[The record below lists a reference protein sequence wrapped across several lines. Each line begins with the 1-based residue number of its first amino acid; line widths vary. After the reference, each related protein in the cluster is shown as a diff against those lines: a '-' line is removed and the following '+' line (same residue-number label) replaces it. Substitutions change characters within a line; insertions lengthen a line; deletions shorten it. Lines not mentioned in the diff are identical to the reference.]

1 MMNWAPGKVNVE
13 IIVHH
18 LQKYATLMVQYPELP
33 TDTAAPGKRTP
44 ETREGSSMTEIHGFV
59 CLRDETI
66 TELSSRARLY
76 EHSATSAELL
86 SLENDDE
93 NKSFGITFR
102 TPPADSTGVAH
113 ILEHAVLCGSR
124 KYPLK
129 EPFVELIKGSLKTFI
144 NAFTFPDK
152 TCYPLASQN
161 TRDFY
166 NLIDVYLDAVF
177 HPRLTP
183 AIFQQEGW
191 HYEITHPDDPLV
203 YKGVVFNEMKGAY
216 SSPER
221 LLGEYS
227 RQSLFPETTYGVS
240 SGGHPRE
247 IPTLTYEQLRAF
259 HQEHYHPSNARIF
272 FYGDDDP
279 EERLRIIDGYL
290 REFGRRTA
298 SNSVVGLQPPFETPR
313 HQTYSYIIDPHDST
327 DKKSKLTVN
336 WVLGEA
342 LDAQTNLAF
351 HIMGHILVGTLA
363 SPLRK
368 ALIESGLGEDVAGG
382 GVANGLR
389 QSYFST
395 GLKGIATEDAAAVEN
410 LVLQTLADLVRDGID
425 PHTIEASL
433 NTIEFR
439 LRENNTGSFPRGLS
453 VMMRTLGSWLHGGD
467 PIAPLTFETP
477 LSHIKAHLQDGKP
490 YFETMI
496 NHFLLANP
504 HRTTVLLQ
512 PDPALGKHEQKEE
525 QARLEQARAAMRPAD
540 IEATIETTR
549 QLKQMQETPDP
560 PEALATIPR
569 LQLEDLDRFSKHIPI
584 EISERAATTTLYHDL
599 GTNGILYLDV
609 GMNLASVPEELL
621 PYVPL
626 FGRALREMGT
636 KKENYTQLTQ
646 RIGRQ
651 TGGISTHRSC
661 LTTRSS
667 EPTAWFFVS
676 ARATM
681 PRSRDLLAIL
691 HDILLTAQFD
701 NRERFEQIVLE
712 ARARKEAAI
721 IPGGSELV
729 HLRLRSYFNQAAR
742 VSELMG
748 GVSQLFF
755 LRRLVEEVQT
765 DWPAV
770 RAKLE
775 HLRTL
780 LLNRSAMLI
789 NVTLDRQNW
798 QSFTPELDSFLAHL
812 PLAPFTLASW
822 SAPTRR
828 GFEGLTA
835 PTRVN
840 NVGKTLSL
848 FDAGYTPHGSVSV
861 ITNHLRTTWLW
872 ERVRMQGGAYGSFCR
887 FGHHSGLLSMVSYRD
902 PNLRATLDVYDQ
914 ASHFLRQTSLS
925 DSEVSSSIIGTIGS
939 LDAYQFPDAKGFTSM
954 VRYLTGQTDES
965 RQQRREEVLTTTAND
980 FRAFADVLDHMKT
993 DGIVAVLGSPEAIEQ
1008 ANAEQPGFLTPL
1020 RVI

>member
-1 MMNWAPGKVNVE
+1 
-13 IIVHH
+13 
-18 LQKYATLMVQYPELP
+18 
-33 TDTAAPGKRTP
+33 
-44 ETREGSSMTEIHGFV
+44 MTEIHGFV

-66 TELSSRARLY
+66 HELSSRARLY
-76 EHSATSAELL
+76 EHRATGAELL

-102 TPPADSTGVAH
+102 TPPTDSTGIAH
-113 ILEHAVLCGSR
+113 ILEHSVLCGSR

-177 HPRLTP
+177 YPRLTP

-191 HYEITHPDDPLV
+191 HYELTNPDDPLV

-227 RQSLFPETTYGVS
+227 RQSLFPDTTYGVS
-240 SGGHPRE
+240 SGGNPRN
-247 IPTLTYEQLRAF
+247 IPDLTYEQLTAF

-279 EERLRIIDGYL
+279 AERLRIVNGYL
-290 REFGRRTA
+290 SEFTRRPVNSA
-298 SNSVVGLQPPFETPR
+298 SVELQSPFESPR
-313 HQTYSYIIDPHDST
+313 RQTYSYAIGPHDTT

-336 WVLGEA
+336 WMLGEA
-342 LDAQTNLAF
+342 LDAQTKLAF

-368 ALIESGLGEDVAGG
+368 ALIESGLGEDVVGG

-395 GLKGIATEDAAAVEN
+395 GLKGIATEDAPAVEN
-410 LVLQTLADLVRDGID
+410 LVLQTLANLVRDGID

-433 NTIEFR
+433 NTIEFH

-453 VMMRTLGSWLHGGD
+453 VMVRALSSWIYGGD
-467 PIAPLTFETP
+467 PLAPLTFEEP
-477 LSHIKAHLQDGKP
+477 LTHIKAHLQSGKP

-496 NHFLLANP
+496 NHFLLSNP

-512 PDPALGKHEQKEE
+512 PDPELGQREAEEE
-525 QARLEQARAAMRPAD
+525 QARLEQARAAMEPAD
-540 IEATIETTR
+540 IETTIETTR

-569 LQLEDLDRFSKHIPI
+569 LQLEDLDRFNKHIPI
-584 EISERAATTTLYHDL
+584 DISEREETTTLYHDL
-599 GTNGILYLDV
+599 STNGILYLDV
-609 GMNLASVPEELL
+609 GMNLAALPEELL

-636 KKENYTQLTQ
+636 EKEDYAQLAQ
-646 RIGRQ
+646 RIGRK
-651 TGGISTHRSC
+651 TGGIGTHRSC
-661 LTTRSS
+661 MTTRGGETS
-667 EPTAWFFVS
+667 AWFFLS

-712 ARARKEAAI
+712 ARARKEASVV
-721 IPGGSELV
+721 PGGSELV
-729 HLRLRSYFNQAAR
+729 HLRLRSYFNQAAHA
-742 VSELMG
+742 SELMG

-755 LRRLVEEVQT
+755 LRRVVEEVQN
-765 DWPAV
+765 DWPGV
-770 RAKLE
+770 LAKLE
-775 HLRTL
+775 QIRAL

-789 NVTLDRQNW
+789 NVTLDSENW
-798 QSFTPELDSFLAHL
+798 QSFVPDLDLFLASL
-812 PLAPFTLASW
+812 PSAPFTPTSW
-822 SAPTRR
+822 SQPTRG

-835 PTRVN
+835 PTQVN
-840 NVGKTLSL
+840 NVGKAVNL
-848 FDAGYTPHGSVSV
+848 FDVGYTTHGSVNV

-887 FGHHSGLLSMVSYRD
+887 FGQHSGILSMVSYRD

-914 ASHFLRQTSLS
+914 ASQFLRQTSLS
-925 DSEVSSSIIGTIGS
+925 DSEVSSSIIGTIGNI
-939 LDAYQFPDAKGFTSM
+939 DAYQFPNTKGATSM
-954 VRYLTGQTDES
+954 MRYLTGQTDE
-965 RQQRREEVLTTTAND
+965 RKQQRREEILATTAAD
-980 FRAFADVLDHMKT
+980 FRAFADMLDHMKT
-993 DGIVAVLGSPEAIEQ
+993 HGVVAVLGSPEAIEK
-1008 ANAEQPGFLTPL
+1008 ANTEQPGLLTPL